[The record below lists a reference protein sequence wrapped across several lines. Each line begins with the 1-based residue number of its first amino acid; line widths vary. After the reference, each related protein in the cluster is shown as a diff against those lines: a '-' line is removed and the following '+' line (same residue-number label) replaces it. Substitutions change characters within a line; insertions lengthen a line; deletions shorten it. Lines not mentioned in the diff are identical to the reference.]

1 MAKKK
6 QTADEVAVTDE
17 ATVAV
22 TDETTADTNT
32 QIDDEVAEHTDEVML
47 ETAVLDEIVEP
58 EPVAET
64 ASDPLALAVTNHGNR
79 YWDMV
84 NKNWIESGYNFLN
97 FESEIKKT
105 KLINNLTQVNI
116 LAGYDRFEWVA

>member
-6 QTADEVAVTDE
+6 QTAGEAAVTDE
-17 ATVAV
+17 A
-22 TDETTADTNT
+22 TADTNT

-58 EPVAET
+58 EPVAEVEPEPVVET

>member
-6 QTADEVAVTDE
+6 QTVEEVAVTDE
-17 ATVAV
+17 TA
-22 TDETTADTNT
+22 ADTNT
-32 QIDDEVAEHTDEVML
+32 QIDDEAVEHTDEVML

-58 EPVAET
+58 EPVVET